1 MKPEEIADKL
11 TEIFGAEAIQTR
23 ELGAWQVDL
32 PHLRLLVILSSD
44 HSWLRMLIPIAP
56 AVEAQPFWEQL
67 LQANFDETL
76 ETRYALNQ
84 NVLWGIFQ
92 HKRDTL
98 QADDFQVAV
107 ERLVSLRERGLS
119 QSFRQLT
126 KSRMRQIIKAAK
138 QRGQSLKATMQNL
151 ERFYREG
158 LMGDLDQGTE
168 LREQVL
174 ATWQRQLE
182 SLWLE
187 VEP

>member
-11 TEIFGAEAIQTR
+11 TEIFGSEAVQTR

-44 HSWLRMLIPIAP
+44 HSWLRMLIPIAS

-84 NVLWGIFQ
+84 NVLWGVFQ
-92 HKRDTL
+92 HKCDTL
-98 QADDFQVAV
+98 QADDFTVAV
-107 ERLVSLRERGLS
+107 ERLVSMREQGLS
-119 QSFRQLT
+119 KSFKQLT
-126 KSRMRQIIKAAK
+126 QRRMRQIIKAAK
-138 QRGQSLKATMQNL
+138 RRGQSLKATLQNL

-158 LMGDLDQGTE
+158 LMGDLDQGSE
-168 LREQVL
+168 SREQVL
-174 ATWQRQLE
+174 ETWQRQLE
-182 SLWLE
+182 SLWFE